1 MASWVTHL
9 MIADRLLQK
18 VNELDSHS
26 FCVGNIAPDCN
37 IESDDWKTFTPPRE
51 VTHFMS
57 GKHKTL
63 DDCDRFFNL
72 EVMPRLN
79 AKKAELSF
87 FLGYYTHLVAD
98 AAFQTMIRDE
108 VRVKAAWQRVLSNEH
123 LYLLAKDMPQSFKSI
138 KQLIPHEML
147 FHGISRLEA
156 EYLRNNPNSGYLT
169 EILPLESFPEYLDM
183 LPKGAIVRKVKVM
196 GTLPDDS
203 VGEYDFVSLSREE
216 YFGFVDSAAELSRMG
231 IEKAFKLREQELNLR
246 LPL

>member
-18 VNELDSHS
+18 VDRLDRCS

-63 DDCDRFFNL
+63 EDCECFFNS
-72 EVMPRLN
+72 EVMPHLS
-79 AKKAELSF
+79 AKMAELSF

-123 LYLLAKDMPQSFKSI
+123 LCTLAKDMPQSFKSI

-156 EYLRNNPNSGYLT
+156 EYLRENPDSGYLT
-169 EILPLESFPEYLDM
+169 EILPLEVFPEYLDM

-196 GTLPDDS
+196 AAIPDAS

-216 YFGFVDSAAELSRMG
+216 YFGFVDHALELSEKG
-231 IEKAFKLREQELNLR
+231 IMRAFELRDTALT
-246 LPL
+246 PSMA